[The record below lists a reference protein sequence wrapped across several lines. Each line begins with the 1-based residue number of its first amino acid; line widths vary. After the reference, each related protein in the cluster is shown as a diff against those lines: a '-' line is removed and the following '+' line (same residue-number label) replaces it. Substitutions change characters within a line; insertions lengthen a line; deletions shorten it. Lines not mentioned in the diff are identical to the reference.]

1 MGNDIILQAISIQD
15 FKDML
20 REMIQKEFNTMNDEL
35 QRVLGEDDLV
45 STGSACRILGVCSK
59 VLKVYTDQGHFTVF
73 HHLKDRR
80 YIRGELLDY
89 RNRYRVNKKRG

>member
-1 MGNDIILQAISIQD
+1 MAALRLGGVDGEDLMRRKNDIILQAISIQY

-20 REMIQKEFNTMNDEL
+20 REMIRNEFNTMNDEL

-59 VLKVYTDQGHFTVF
+59 ALKVWA
-73 HHLKDRR
+73 DRVT
-80 YIRGELLDY
+80 LLFSIT
-89 RNRYRVNKKRG
+89 